1 MIYIVMAALL
11 LPLLLM
17 LVITYLS
24 DPVLRR
30 FWLGWTLVVL
40 SIVCFIAAWAM
51 YYDMYHRPKVG
62 VLGSRLL
69 ERTFWEAQ
77 SVSIVIAVV
86 SFIQGIVFISIGRYE
101 ASKKKRKHVTRS
113 ASKSQ

>member
-24 DPVLRR
+24 NPVMRR
-30 FWLGWTLVVL
+30 FWHGWTLVVF
-40 SIVCFIAAWAM
+40 SIVCLVAAWAV

-62 VLGSRLL
+62 VLGSRLF

-77 SVSIVIAVV
+77 SGSIVVAVV
-86 SFIQGIVFISIGRYE
+86 SFILGLVFIGIGWYE
-101 ASKKKRKHVTRS
+101 AAHKKRKHVTRS